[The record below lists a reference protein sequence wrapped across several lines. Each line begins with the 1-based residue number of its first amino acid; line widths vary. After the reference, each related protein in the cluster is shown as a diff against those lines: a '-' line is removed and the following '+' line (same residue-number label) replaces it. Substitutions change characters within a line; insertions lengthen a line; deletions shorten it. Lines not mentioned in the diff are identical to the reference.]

1 VVNEENGCPVPG
13 TNRTMIN
20 ITKEPTD
27 THKKH
32 QRGNLGL
39 NQ

>member
-1 VVNEENGCPVPG
+1 
-13 TNRTMIN
+13 MIN

-39 NQ
+39 NQWEIHGEDTRND